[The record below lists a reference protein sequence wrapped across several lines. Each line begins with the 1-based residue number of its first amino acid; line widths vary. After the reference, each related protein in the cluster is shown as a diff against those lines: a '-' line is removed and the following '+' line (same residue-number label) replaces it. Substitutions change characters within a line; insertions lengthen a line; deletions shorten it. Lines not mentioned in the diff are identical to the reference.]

1 MCDYYNGNPRHRQKF
16 EAQLLWLAYSLYIN
30 LEQRIS
36 SNQDSSTL
44 MNFIYL
50 SNIVIIIIKWSLSN
64 NCIIFEEMP
73 ASIQDFTIAKAVLHG
88 DA

>member
-1 MCDYYNGNPRHRQKF
+1 
-16 EAQLLWLAYSLYIN
+16 
-30 LEQRIS
+30 
-36 SNQDSSTL
+36 

-73 ASIQDFTIAKAVLHG
+73 ASIQDLTIANAVLHG